1 MPRAAPVTNAT
12 FAMLPPDCFGYGS
25 MSARPKAS
33 GAFAMRFVYTRPMQ
47 RIIGLIAFVALSTAA
62 QAQDIRGLEV
72 CTAEKAMERRTGC
85 LQSNVEFLQ
94 QALARQ
100 AREVKARLDAADR
113 EAAAR
118 KSEIAALKAEVAS
131 LRAMLADLKKPEP
144 AKDKK

>member
-1 MPRAAPVTNAT
+1 
-12 FAMLPPDCFGYGS
+12 
-25 MSARPKAS
+25 
-33 GAFAMRFVYTRPMQ
+33 MQ
-47 RIIGLIAFVALSTAA
+47 RIIALAAFAALASVA

-72 CTAEKAMERRTGC
+72 CTAEKTMERRTSC

-94 QALARQ
+94 QALTKQ

-131 LRAMLADLKKPEP
+131 LRAALAELKKPEP